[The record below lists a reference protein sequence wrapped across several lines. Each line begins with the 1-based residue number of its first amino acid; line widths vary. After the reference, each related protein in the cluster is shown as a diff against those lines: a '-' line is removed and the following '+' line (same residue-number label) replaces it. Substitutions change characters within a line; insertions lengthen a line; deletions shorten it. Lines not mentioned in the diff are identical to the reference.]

1 MPSFAETPLIYSYAS
16 VVADVAETRALL
28 GEIKQQQSGLAFHFI
43 GAGRWSK

>member
-1 MPSFAETPLIYSYAS
+1 MPSFAETPLIYAS

-28 GEIKQQQSGLAFHFI
+28 GEIKQQQSGLVFHFI